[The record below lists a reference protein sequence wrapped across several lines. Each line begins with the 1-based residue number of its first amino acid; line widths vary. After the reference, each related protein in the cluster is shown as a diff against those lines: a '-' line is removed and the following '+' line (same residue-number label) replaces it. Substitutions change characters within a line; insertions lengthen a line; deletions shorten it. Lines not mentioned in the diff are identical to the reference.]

1 MISYEDFKRVFQ
13 SPEDGDMESKT
24 VGSVGASTIESV
36 QPKPIPE
43 LVDMIRV
50 SHMMF
55 SQQIY
60 YFFIYFF
67 AINTA
72 YWTRRSCQYHRRT
85 SSELQSQG
93 KYCRYGQC
101 FHSTYHYFFS

>member
-55 SQQIY
+55 SQ
-60 YFFIYFF
+60 
-67 AINTA
+67 
-72 YWTRRSCQYHRRT
+72 
-85 SSELQSQG
+85 
-93 KYCRYGQC
+93 
-101 FHSTYHYFFS
+101 